1 MSCTTA
7 LVITAV
13 NQVARSVHTTIAWLV
28 QSSRLDL
35 DHCGCKTKKA
45 LTLFFTFKNHAHE
58 RARAKKSRY
67 TLLIVQEAGARKSV
81 LKSS

>member
-13 NQVARSVHTTIAWLV
+13 NQVARSVHTTIAWPV
-28 QSSRLDL
+28 QSSRLAL

-45 LTLFFTFKNHAHE
+45 LTLFFTFKNHAH
-58 RARAKKSRY
+58 
-67 TLLIVQEAGARKSV
+67 
-81 LKSS
+81 